1 MDAKICDQ
9 VVRHIT
15 DKHTRISAFGVGQV
29 GIYIHYVGQQPLII
43 ING

>member
-15 DKHTRISAFGVGQV
+15 DKHTISALVLGRLECTF
-29 GIYIHYVGQQPLII
+29 IM
-43 ING
+43 